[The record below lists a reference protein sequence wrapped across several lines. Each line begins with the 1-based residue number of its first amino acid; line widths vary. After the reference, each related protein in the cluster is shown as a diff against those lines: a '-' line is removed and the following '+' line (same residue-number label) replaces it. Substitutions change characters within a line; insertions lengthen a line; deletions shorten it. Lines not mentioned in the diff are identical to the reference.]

1 MSFFDIINREL
12 SSFVAVTDAEEEVC
26 ELYSVY
32 YSSGHKERVDRVDAS
47 LSELEIEING
57 GQRSFTL
64 TIAQNP
70 HINGELGQTGGVLW
84 NSSVLL
90 SEYFARRSISNWDL
104 STLNIV
110 ELGSGCGLVG
120 IALHRLGAKRVVVTD
135 QRRMMK
141 VLTKNVDRA
150 RSKGQLFATE
160 YDWDKG
166 SEDMSVLSEP
176 VDLVVVSDCVY
187 HEEVVPMLV
196 GAMREVC
203 QSRADGK
210 AVGIIGQELRSDL
223 VHQAFVEALLDSFIV
238 YRIPVDPSVDTFYT
252 LYAVWLK

>member
-1 MSFFDIINREL
+1 MSFYNIISKEL
-12 SSFVAVTDAEEEVC
+12 ASYIAVTDAEEEVC

-32 YSSGHKERVDRVDAS
+32 YSSGSKAREDRVDAS
-47 LSELEIEING
+47 RSSVEIEING
-57 GQRSFTL
+57 GRRSFTL
-64 TIAQNP
+64 TILQNP

-84 NSSVLL
+84 NSSVVL
-90 SEYFARRSISNWDL
+90 SEYFARRSTDTWDL
-104 STLNIV
+104 TPLNIV

-120 IALHRLGAKRVVVTD
+120 IALHRLGARRVVVTD

-141 VLTKNVDRA
+141 VLAKNVELGRT
-150 RSKGQLFATE
+150 KGMLFATE

-166 SEDMSVLSEP
+166 AEDQSVLREP

-196 GAMREVC
+196 GAMKEVC
-203 QSRADGK
+203 RSRADGRV
-210 AVGIIGQELRSDL
+210 VGIIGQELRSDL
-223 VHQAFVEALLDSFIV
+223 VHQAFVDALLESFVV
-238 YRIPVDPSVDTFYT
+238 YRIPVDPGVDAFYT